1 MGRNIQ
7 NFNKNV
13 FYIINKLNAGE
24 YISNNSFLG
33 RKLFMEEELTD
44 ISNEDENMVIKYLL
58 DIMKEHGIITDEEYI
73 KVLYR
78 YCQGV

>member
-1 MGRNIQ
+1 MVLTNG
-7 NFNKNV
+7 
-13 FYIINKLNAGE
+13 LAA
-24 YISNNSFLG
+24 SFAIWAEIY
-33 RKLFMEEELTD
+33 KT

>member
-1 MGRNIQ
+1 
-7 NFNKNV
+7 
-13 FYIINKLNAGE
+13 
-24 YISNNSFLG
+24 
-33 RKLFMEEELTD
+33 MEEELTD

-58 DIMKEHGIITDEEYI
+58 AILKEHGIITDEEYI